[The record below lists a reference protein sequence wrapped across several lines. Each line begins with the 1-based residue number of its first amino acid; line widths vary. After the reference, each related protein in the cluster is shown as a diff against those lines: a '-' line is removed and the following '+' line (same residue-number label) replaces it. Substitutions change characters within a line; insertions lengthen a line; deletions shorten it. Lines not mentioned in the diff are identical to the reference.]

1 MIGLLSLLG
10 ALIDI
15 LVGNNLNILTD
26 AEWLNIYVLLF
37 VHKVL
42 MVNLVWPQQFLMQ
55 GNQQD
60 KQLNVRIGLYK
71 LRDTWADVWGFIVII
86 HLMYEGKLQKYIW

>member
-26 AEWLNIYVLLF
+26 A
-37 VHKVL
+37 
-42 MVNLVWPQQFLMQ
+42 
-55 GNQQD
+55 
-60 KQLNVRIGLYK
+60 RIGLYK
-71 LRDTWADVWGFIVII
+71 LRDT
-86 HLMYEGKLQKYIW
+86 